1 MELQGIEDIEHDE
14 SVGFELITTD
24 DMDDIGL
31 PEIVR
36 RIRARVGNSPV
47 YLR

>member
-1 MELQGIEDIEHDE
+1 MSDIENDQA
-14 SVGFELITTD
+14 VGFQLISTD
-24 DMDDIGL
+24 DIDDYGVA
-31 PEIVR
+31 EIIR